1 MSLIKEPKTDFG
13 NWTINLD
20 LFCLQDKLGNE
31 LFVQPRL
38 LKLLSVLLDNVSHV
52 VSKKDLNQIIWDEV
66 IVGEE
71 SLSKA
76 VFDLRKFLE
85 EKFSNPP
92 NITTIRKVGYKLE
105 LGPTSQKGS
114 IKNRTFKVLKIVI
127 YTAVAVTLLILVLR
141 GLRYEN

>member
-1 MSLIKEPKTDFG
+1 MSQTKESKTKFE

-20 LFCLQDKLGNE
+20 LYCLQDDLGNE

-38 LKLLSVLLDNVSHV
+38 LKLLSVLMKNTNHV
-52 VSKKDLNQIIWDEV
+52 VSKTKLNQLIWDEV

-76 VFDLRKFLE
+76 VFDLRKFLNE
-85 EKFSNPP
+85 NFTNPP
-92 NITTIRKVGYKLE
+92 NIMTIRKVGYKLVYNLTRGE
-105 LGPTSQKGS
+105 IS
-114 IKNRTFKVLKIVI
+114 IKNRTFKVLKIVF
-127 YTAVAVTLLILVLR
+127 YAVVAMTLLILVLR